1 MDEKP
6 ELKDFYNQYDPLATT
21 PADKQRYQQLVKNL
35 SPEQQQ
41 RLNSG
46 LNFYE
51 VSLKNLGGLT
61 MPVIMQMT
69 YQDGKQEIMTI
80 PAEIW
85 RKNNAEV
92 SKVFITEKPVVSF
105 VIDPFQ
111 QTADTDLSNNA
122 WPQQAAPSRF
132 ELFEYQQRQQ
142 PNPMQ
147 QQSALQQK
155 EQKPLTTPTSTG
167 GTN

>member
-1 MDEKP
+1 MDDKP

-21 PADKQRYQQLVKNL
+21 EADKQRYQQLVKGL

-46 LNFYE
+46 LHFYE
-51 VSLKNLGGLT
+51 VSLKNKGGLT
-61 MPVIMQMT
+61 MPVIVQMT
-69 YQDGKQEIMTI
+69 YEDGKQEMMNI

-92 SKVFITEKPVVSF
+92 TKVFITEKPVVSF
-105 VIDPFQ
+105 VLDPLQ
-111 QTADTDLSNNA
+111 QTADTDLSNNS
-122 WPQQAAPSRF
+122 WPQKAAPSRF
-132 ELFEYQQRQQ
+132 ELFEYQQRAQ

-147 QQSALQQK
+147 QQSALQQQEK
-155 EQKPLTTPTSTG
+155 KPTGTSTG